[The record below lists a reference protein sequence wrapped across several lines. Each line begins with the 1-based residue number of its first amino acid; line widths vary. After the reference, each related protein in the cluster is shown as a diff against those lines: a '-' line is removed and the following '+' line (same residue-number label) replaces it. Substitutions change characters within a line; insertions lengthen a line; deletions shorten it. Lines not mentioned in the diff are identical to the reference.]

1 MEDYMNKPQVFKV
14 QRPLLDHNAPYLI
27 YNKDRSIYFELA
39 SPELDTLVGDDLK
52 IYARGYINEEH
63 KFIIEGKVPKEKW

>member
-27 YNKDRSIYFELA
+27 YNKDRSILY
-39 SPELDTLVGDDLK
+39 TLSWLVLSW
-52 IYARGYINEEH
+52 IH
-63 KFIIEGKVPKEKW
+63 W